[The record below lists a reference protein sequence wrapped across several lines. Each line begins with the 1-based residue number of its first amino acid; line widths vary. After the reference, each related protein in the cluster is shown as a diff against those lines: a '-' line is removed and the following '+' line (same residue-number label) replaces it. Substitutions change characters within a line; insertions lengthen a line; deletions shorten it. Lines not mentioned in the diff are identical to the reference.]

1 MDAKSL
7 LRNPDVE
14 MSAAWKAAT
23 FIWGPEVQAW
33 EPDTFRIELERRGVT
48 ASNSLMAKLLAAQTI
63 ITTNRWLLDHVV
75 FFAVALACD
84 GVSPVPGLPQHPT
97 PEQLCWAVDECH
109 HLVKMPDLHDEGFDP
124 DEVDPAICCVL
135 IEDGFHVAPSQ
146 LAFVDG
152 VMEKLTHR
160 DEKDAPYKDLVFLRD
175 TAFTGNLPDLIATVK
190 AHEDTAAGVQL
201 ARLLDCRSFVEE
213 RARKR
218 AIQYGDATR

>member
-7 LRNPDVE
+7 LRRSDVE
-14 MSAAWKAAT
+14 MSAAWKAVT
-23 FIWGPEVQAW
+23 FIWGPEVQEW
-33 EPDTFRIELERRGVT
+33 EPDTFRIELERRAIT
-48 ASNSLMAKLLAAQTI
+48 ATNDLMAKLLAAQTVV
-63 ITTNRWLLDHVV
+63 TTNRWLLDHVV

-97 PEQLCWAVDECH
+97 PEQLCWAIDECH

-146 LAFVDG
+146 LAFVDE

-160 DEKDAPYKDLVFLRD
+160 EEKDASYKELTGLRD
-175 TAFTGNLPDLIATVK
+175 K
-190 AHEDTAAGVQL
+190 ASSEDFSTLASVVAAHADTAAGVQL
-201 ARLLDCRSFVEE
+201 ARLLDCRAFVED